1 MAAAIQAD
9 LGEWALRAG
18 DFATAETRLRAALAA
33 EGATPDSPDVAMIRT
48 TLGDALL
55 ARGKRTEAIEQLE
68 AALALR
74 QKIGD
79 DPVEIADSQFSLGRA
94 LWPSPRARQLV
105 HEAAAVFAK
114 A

>member
-1 MAAAIQAD
+1 MQ
-9 LGEWALRAG
+9 
-18 DFATAETRLRAALAA
+18 
-33 EGATPDSPDVAMIRT
+33 SSRT
-48 TLGDALL
+48 
-55 ARGKRTEAIEQLE
+55 
-68 AALALR
+68 ALR

-114 A
+114 AGDDAAPYRDELATWAKHQHVTP